1 MREAYSE
8 IDPYY
13 GQEAMSWA
21 LKNHIRVYPYL
32 AETTYQIKGPRGKKY
47 DKRNVRLVIEL
58 NDAIHVGKEVYTQ
71 EEDMSQ
77 NMWRIYVH
85 YYERAKK

>member
-1 MREAYSE
+1 MPETNPE
-8 IDPYY
+8 IDAYY
-13 GQEAMSWA
+13 GQEAMSWC

-32 AETTYQIKGPRGKKY
+32 AETTYQIRGARGKKY
-47 DKRNVRLVIEL
+47 DKRHVRLVIDL

-71 EEDMSQ
+71 EEDMTQ
-77 NMWRIYVH
+77 NIWRIYVH